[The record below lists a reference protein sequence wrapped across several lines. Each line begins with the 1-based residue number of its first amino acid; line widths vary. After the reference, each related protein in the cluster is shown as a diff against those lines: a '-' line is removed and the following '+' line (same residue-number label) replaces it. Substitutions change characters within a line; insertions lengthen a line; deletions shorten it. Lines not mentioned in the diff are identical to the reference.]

1 MGGRERLSFLAH
13 TLWVFIALRL
23 ADAVNI
29 ASGLWFVPKYVS
41 ADDIGAVLPL
51 SSFATFLSLPLF
63 AFAMTAMKEAV
74 HLSAS
79 GEKARLKSLLL
90 GVFVAAGITIALG
103 LGIAGV
109 IMPVFMKRIGV
120 CSNSVGFM
128 VIGAAFLG
136 CVAPVYTDA
145 LQATKRFKALGVI
158 EVVSSV
164 ARFSIMLILM
174 PFRALFGY
182 FSAQAMQPLM
192 RILISVLALR
202 RELGIKS
209 ESYWSKEVSKRF
221 LRSFLLIL
229 VYQAVPMAVSL
240 LEQYIIR
247 TSMGVQDSAG
257 YYLASRF
264 SDFLFYLTFP
274 LLIVSFPYTALAR
287 DGSSRM
293 KYVLICSSITLFAAF
308 LAAIAYV
315 LWGAELL
322 SILPNGVKYS
332 EYSFLMPHLVIIT
345 AFTSVQVFV
354 TNAEVSA
361 GKFGFFIWYL
371 PLHAVYAVTF
381 AVANSLGLIESS
393 SDIIPWFWALALFR
407 ILFSL
412 GYKIKVKYDII

>member
-1 MGGRERLSFLAH
+1 MGGRERLSFFAH
-13 TLWVFIALRL
+13 ALWVFIALRL

-90 GVFVAAGITIALG
+90 GVFVAAGITIVLG

-128 VIGAAFLG
+128 VVGAAFLG

-158 EVVSSV
+158 EVTSSLL
-164 ARFSIMLILM
+164 RFLIMLILM

-192 RILISVLALR
+192 RILISVFSLR
-202 RELGIKS
+202 KELTVKS
-209 ESYWSKEVSKRF
+209 ESYWTKVTSIRF
-221 LRSFLLIL
+221 LKSFSLIL

-240 LEQYIIR
+240 LEQYVIR
-247 TSMGVQDSAG
+247 TSMSVQDSAG

-287 DGSSRM
+287 DSSSRM
-293 KYVLICSSITLFAAF
+293 KYVLFCSVITLCVAF
-308 LAAIAYV
+308 LAAIVYTS
-315 LWGAELL
+315 WGSELL
-322 SILPNGVKYS
+322 SILPNGVKYL

-361 GKFGFFIWYL
+361 GRFYFFKWFI
-371 PLHAVYAVTF
+371 PIHAVYVIVFIVFKYLGNIKNLNDILIWLWVIAIARAVF
-381 AVANSLGLIESS
+381 ALG
-393 SDIIPWFWALALFR
+393 IILYSKF
-407 ILFSL
+407 
-412 GYKIKVKYDII
+412 K